1 MADNEATEIVGVEWF
16 STYRGIGRPK
26 TRIVAVGEL
35 CIPRMTREYTADILL
50 RDINKSFCGVLYH
63 GMDLDNNI
71 GVATGDWI
79 IDEDPAIK
87 AIIHWLAASQVVH
100 WISSHTHLALGTYG
114 TYMLLS
120 TQEETNVC
128 VFQWLQLSKERPI
141 I

>member
-1 MADNEATEIVGVEWF
+1 
-16 STYRGIGRPK
+16 
-26 TRIVAVGEL
+26 
-35 CIPRMTREYTADILL
+35 MTREYTADILL